1 MHRRLVICI
10 ALALCLAIP
19 GEAAAQGGPPAVSV
33 IHSETIRVGLYPVT
47 VGFSEWPVHAERS
60 LDIIFVS
67 AAGSPARRARS
78 RSLGPLAARR
88 PCDSF
93 AIRACALLGGW
104 TSSPCLNRADGRCD
118 CSSTDRR
125 AAAPGSCQSP
135 CWSGPAHRPSSAG
148 SPPCSSPVASSRC
161 SASPGGG
168 DSPSGSG
175 RHGHGRSGYPACR
188 GGLRPPDPR
197 SGRMLPDS
205 GCFGWS
211 QIRRLA
217 AHRPSDSGECCL
229 RRSGQEASPAR
240 SPASCLVT
248 AGGLPAGLPN
258 SAATISLT
266 PDASPRG
273 RAQRWSLLDRS

>member
-33 IHSETIRVGLYPVT
+33 ITAR
-47 VGFSEWPVHAERS
+47 RS
-60 LDIIFVS
+60 GSVS
-67 AAGSPARRARS
+67 TLSRLASASGPSTPSARWTSSSCRPAGSPARRARS

-168 DSPSGSG
+168 DAPPGSG

-197 SGRMLPDS
+197 SGRMLAR
-205 GCFGWS
+205 
-211 QIRRLA
+211 QRL
-217 AHRPSDSGECCL
+217 L
-229 RRSGQEASPAR
+229 RIVADP
-240 SPASCLVT
+240 
-248 AGGLPAGLPN
+248 
-258 SAATISLT
+258 
-266 PDASPRG
+266 
-273 RAQRWSLLDRS
+273 